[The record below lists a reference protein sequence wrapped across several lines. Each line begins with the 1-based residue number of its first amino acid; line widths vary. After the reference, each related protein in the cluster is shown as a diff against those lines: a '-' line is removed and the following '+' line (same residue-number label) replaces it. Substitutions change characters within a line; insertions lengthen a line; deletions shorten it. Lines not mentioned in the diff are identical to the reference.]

1 MRKDGNRRKTTDE
14 TAAMESIGGG
24 KATRK
29 QRKYFVC
36 NTIHFPYCRSEKG
49 FCNVFKK
56 RHQPYCKRVK
66 TESSHPVANTTEIKQ
81 KLKGLS
87 LCKKR
92 ELSASIIANFDDL
105 FWITDCNNNNVAEM
119 CVSDEAADTG
129 VVTTVAKVILASD
142 LNGIGCTGNSLIEG
156 KSEHDDDVLDD
167 HVLNNVPAGAGTF
180 VGTFSSSS
188 DIVVDGEGDD
198 NYISE
203 LNDVVG
209 DVMTH

>member
-1 MRKDGNRRKTTDE
+1 LRKDGNRRKTTDE

-29 QRKYFVC
+29 QRKCFVC

-81 KLKGLS
+81 NLKGLS

-142 LNGIGCTGNSLIEG
+142 LNGIGCTG
-156 KSEHDDDVLDD
+156 
-167 HVLNNVPAGAGTF
+167 AGTF